1 MKYDFKCKKKLD
13 LTIIFALEGS
23 RLQFEKNV
31 YNSLGWQMQYKM
43 DLLFVFM
50 AIADYLFSIKHEK
63 LQMKLSKARSWSHF
77 YNNFVM

>member
-1 MKYDFKCKKKLD
+1 MISNVRKNW
-13 LTIIFALEGS
+13 T
-23 RLQFEKNV
+23 LQSYSHWRAVV
-31 YNSLGWQMQYKM
+31 YNLKKM
-43 DLLFVFM
+43 SITVLVGKCNTKWTILFVFM

>member
-43 DLLFVFM
+43 DHTVYFYGYSWLFVLNKTWK
-50 AIADYLFSIKHEK
+50 IANEVVPSMILATFS
-63 LQMKLSKARSWSHF
+63 Q
-77 YNNFVM
+77 